1 MFPPTFKGQ
10 KPVDMFL
17 ADLKTVD
24 MFLEPKVRT
33 GRTVDMFLTTILRT
47 GAKNDYLF
55 HFLVLTWSAG
65 NAVRGIRRRGHPG
78 RSRLLCRIAVPGT
91 NVWVPTCPAE
101 KEEAIMDAFRHFHMI

>member
-10 KPVDMFL
+10 KLVDMFL

-55 HFLVLTWSAG
+55 HFLVPRRDCCF
-65 NAVRGIRRRGHPG
+65 AVKK
-78 RSRLLCRIAVPGT
+78 RLDSCKSMV
-91 NVWVPTCPAE
+91 
-101 KEEAIMDAFRHFHMI
+101 